1 VRTAKTGNP
10 HSIGEH
16 LLLAAI
22 KDVKTMFSNKLL
34 KDIDLVPLSN
44 DTVSRRINY
53 MAGNAESQLIE
64 RVKNTS
70 KRDY

>member
-1 VRTAKTGNP
+1 VRIAKTGKP
-10 HSIGEH
+10 QSIGKN

-22 KDVKTMFSNKLL
+22 EDAMTMFSNKLL
-34 KDIDLVPLSN
+34 KDIDLSN

-64 RVKNTS
+64 RDKNT
-70 KRDY
+70 RRRGY